1 MSQGHIKL
9 DNPVFAG
16 TLRYARRSVS
26 YKTKPVHSRTVQD
39 IAAVRRAAPAHLAQQ
54 AKATISITSQPVAHI
69 PPAHVQPQPVQHQAR
84 SKQDIVA
91 AGQLPPAGQVPAM
104 VPAVSP
110 QKAKLFSRKTVSL
123 YAAALLIFG
132 FGLYVGIAGLSAN
145 KKVTAQVESLAKAGE
160 QTQAMSGSSTPPS
173 TDKPSDAVVRR
184 YSVAPTNPR
193 YIDIPS
199 LRVHARVLGMT
210 VDKHNQLQAP
220 YGIYDAGWYTGSA
233 QPGQPGAMLVDGH
246 SGVGKVR
253 GIFHDIAQFKP
264 GEEIVITRGDGQKF
278 TYVVVET
285 AVLDTEKV
293 DMSSLLVSADTAKPG
308 LNLITCAGDQVP
320 GTFTLRQR
328 AVVYAVLR

>member
-1 MSQGHIKL
+1 MPQGRIKL

-16 TLRYARRSVS
+16 TLRYTRRSVS
-26 YKTKPVHSRTVQD
+26 YQTKPVHSRTVQD
-39 IAAVRRAAPAHLAQQ
+39 IAAVRRAAPANLTQQTKATSSIASQPVTHIAPVCHQSHVVTHQAKAQQ
-54 AKATISITSQPVAHI
+54 AHVTTSQ
-69 PPAHVQPQPVQHQAR
+69 
-84 SKQDIVA
+84 
-91 AGQLPPAGQVPAM
+91 LPSAGQVPAM

-110 QKAKLFSRKTVSL
+110 QKTKLLSRKTVPL

-145 KKVTAQVESLAKAGE
+145 KKVTAQAENLAKASE
-160 QTQAMSGSSTPPS
+160 QTQVVPGSSTPPS
-173 TDKPSDAVVRR
+173 TDKPSDAVVRSH
-184 YSVAPTNPR
+184 SVAPTNPR
-193 YIDIPS
+193 YIEIPS
-199 LRVHARVLGMT
+199 LGVHARVLGMT

-253 GIFHDIAQFKP
+253 GIFHDISQFKP
-264 GEEIVITRGDGQKF
+264 GEEIVITRGDGKKF
-278 TYVVVET
+278 TYAVVKAE
-285 AVLDTEKV
+285 VLDADKV
-293 DMSSLLVSADTAKPG
+293 NMASLLVSTDTAKPG

-320 GTFTLRQR
+320 GTFTLKQR